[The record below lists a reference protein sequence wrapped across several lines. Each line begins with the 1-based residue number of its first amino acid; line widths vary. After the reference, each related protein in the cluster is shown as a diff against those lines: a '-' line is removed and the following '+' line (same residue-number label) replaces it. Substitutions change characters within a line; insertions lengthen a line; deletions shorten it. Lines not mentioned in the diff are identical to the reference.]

1 LFDLGN
7 TLKVYA
13 DEVSLRGASHPNHNQ
28 GDEEHL
34 VRSRCIAEAAQF
46 WMSIAQVND
55 SARMKL
61 LREFFKFNLNAN
73 KFFALHALLRMPA
86 PGNTA
91 PAPDAR
97 HAPPA
102 SPFGRP
108 GGIPEADR
116 TNPCSFSRLPHYSF
130 NTPESAVY
138 PAEATHPFSPAP
150 GETDEESRIR
160 IDKSFR
166 TLEDGF
172 LRSFV
177 IEGTMG
183 GSKKLGEAT
192 EEIEKMG
199 FSGLKEGAALVAI
212 ERSCKLD
219 ESERVASLSPFP
231 ENLGSGIRLEDA
243 SVQTNW
249 SEIPVSHRR
258 PGFGMPA
265 PQSPIDLF
273 SACPYLGKLRNHPG
287 MKVADHQLLAEL
299 VAKTDKKKE
308 SKGYSSKAPFPCSM
322 KEIVTAKSVD
332 TSFASYLDFMNI
344 EESTRPTS
352 VVKEQSKGWPAGM
365 VRVESYQ
372 EGQDDETEFVFK
384 FPRHQSSLEN
394 AWSHTRVDG
403 QLDVIPEEV
412 KVAEE
417 TPIGKVRD
425 NSEKPSV
432 CTSLDTFEKP
442 SVGTDPKSL
451 VNADKSSEYTDE
463 MLPKGNPK
471 MFVTS
476 ESDDHDL
483 FQNSSVDTEKLFP
496 HFSEAA
502 FSGAAFSEEKSH
514 RPKRNVKVTGRIPG
528 TLLTRTGNFF
538 VRPDGT
544 LKLTAP
550 KMRNSSWGYMED
562 IRVRTQEGYFRS
574 ETLMSNPDT
583 LMSNPDTDIDLA
595 SMNTLR
601 FSSAPIASLKDGS
614 IRTIVKIDSSQLI

>member
-1 LFDLGN
+1 
-7 TLKVYA
+7 
-13 DEVSLRGASHPNHNQ
+13 
-28 GDEEHL
+28 
-34 VRSRCIAEAAQF
+34 
-46 WMSIAQVND
+46 
-55 SARMKL
+55 
-61 LREFFKFNLNAN
+61 
-73 KFFALHALLRMPA
+73 
-86 PGNTA
+86 
-91 PAPDAR
+91 
-97 HAPPA
+97 
-102 SPFGRP
+102 
-108 GGIPEADR
+108 
-116 TNPCSFSRLPHYSF
+116 
-130 NTPESAVY
+130 
-138 PAEATHPFSPAP
+138 
-150 GETDEESRIR
+150 
-160 IDKSFR
+160 
-166 TLEDGF
+166 
-172 LRSFV
+172 
-177 IEGTMG
+177 MG

-219 ESERVASLSPFP
+219 ESERVASLSPFR

-243 SVQTNW
+243 FMQRNW

-258 PGFGMPA
+258 PGFAMPA
-265 PQSPIDLF
+265 PQSPVDLF

-287 MKVADHQLLAEL
+287 MKVADHKLLAEL

-332 TSFASYLDFMNI
+332 TSFASYLNFMNI
-344 EESTRPTS
+344 EDSTRPTS

-365 VRVESYQ
+365 VRVESCQ
-372 EGQDDETEFVFK
+372 EGPK
-384 FPRHQSSLEN
+384 HQSSLED

-417 TPIGKVRD
+417 TPIGKVRG
-425 NSEKPSV
+425 NPER
-432 CTSLDTFEKP
+432 P

-451 VNADKSSEYTDE
+451 VNAEKSSEYTDE

-476 ESDDHDL
+476 ERDDHDL

-496 HFSEAA
+496 HFSEAG
-502 FSGAAFSEEKSH
+502 FSEAAFSEEKSH
-514 RPKRNVKVTGRIPG
+514 RPKHNVKITGRIPG

-562 IRVRTQEGYFRS
+562 IRVRTQEGYFRNDS
-574 ETLMSNPDT
+574 

-595 SMNTLR
+595 SMETLR
-601 FSSAPIASLKDGS
+601 FSSAPIASHKDGR